1 MDTIDVEENKR
12 EEFKKILYQI
22 ALQEID
28 INKKEYDLIIE
39 KLEKLYWNE
48 DKGDNT
54 GFRHFY
60 SDIFVVL
67 AEIQNEQPAKGSVDI
82 LGNNL
87 GIIRTEYQKNNN
99 KDKNKKP
106 IDISEN
112 LKKLFD
118 HVSLDIARMTYS
130 DAGDNRVSNSE
141 AVKKIHLEID
151 ELKNDLK
158 ESEKKVEV
166 EEKKLDSMQKEYIA
180 ILGIFAAIVIA
191 FVGQMTFSMSVLAN
205 AYRLGDIFTIIA
217 VVAMIGLAFI
227 NVLFSLFY
235 FVGKLVKDD
244 GIISLKAWIAL
255 NIIVGV
261 IITLM
266 IGMHFLIES
275 HLMDVILLKI
285 KNVF

>member
-1 MDTIDVEENKR
+1 MAAIDVEENKR
-12 EEFKKILYQI
+12 EEFKQILYKL
-22 ALQEID
+22 ALQEVDID
-28 INKKEYDLIIE
+28 KKEHDLIIE

-60 SDIFVVL
+60 SDIFAVL

-87 GIIRTEYQKNNN
+87 GIIRGEYQKNKN

-130 DAGDNRVSNSE
+130 DAGDNRISNSE

-151 ELKNDLK
+151 ELKNDLE
-158 ESEKKVEV
+158 ESKKKVGV
-166 EEKKLDSMQKEYIA
+166 EAKKLDSMQKEYIA

-191 FVGQMTFSMSVLAN
+191 FVGQMTFSTSVLAN
-205 AYRLGDIFTIIA
+205 AYLLGDIFTIIA
-217 VVAMIGLAFI
+217 VVAMIGLAFV

-255 NIIVGV
+255 NIIGGV
-261 IITLM
+261 IIILM
-266 IGMHFLIES
+266 VGTHFFIDS

-285 KNVF
+285 KNVL